1 MATAEAGTKRLCP
14 ESGKKFYDLNKD
26 PIISPYTGE
35 SYPLSFF
42 EVEKAEATKA
52 SAKDKPVEKAEA
64 ENEDDDEEEVA
75 ADGAVEIV
83 TLEDADA
90 EVAGDSDIP
99 DLDDDDESE
108 IKLADDD
115 DDDTFLVT
123 DDEDDDV
130 SDLIVDADDEDKDV

>member
-1 MATAEAGTKRLCP
+1 MATPEAGTKRVCP

-42 EVEKAEATKA
+42 EAEKAEATKA
-52 SAKDKPVEKAEA
+52 SEKDKPAEKDKAESDDD
-64 ENEDDDEEEVA
+64 DDDEVVA
-75 ADGAVEIV
+75 DDAVEIV

-115 DDDTFLVT
+115 DDTFLVT

>member
-1 MATAEAGTKRLCP
+1 MATPEAGTKRVCP

-42 EVEKAEATKA
+42 EVEKVEAIKARTKGK
-52 SAKDKPVEKAEA
+52 SAEKAVVDDDDDD
-64 ENEDDDEEEVA
+64 DDDET
-75 ADGAVEIV
+75 ADDSVEIV

-90 EVAGDSDIP
+90 EVAGDSDVP

-115 DDDTFLVT
+115 DTFLET
-123 DDEDDDV
+123 DDDDDDV
-130 SDLIVDADDEDKDV
+130 SDLIVDADDDDKDI